1 MKHSAFNSASSA
13 AAFATGHVPSEDLHI
28 AGILVH
34 ARRDLLEQ
42 VRHAIEGMRGTE
54 VHGAHPDGKLVVTTE
69 GVSSRALLDAM
80 DAMSRIPGVIPA
92 TLVYQHTESLQAMQ
106 QEMA

>member
-1 MKHSAFNSASSA
+1 VFNSESRA
-13 AAFATGHVPSEDLHI
+13 AAFTAGDVPPEDLHI

-34 ARRDLLEQ
+34 ARSDLLEQ
-42 VRHAIEGMRGTE
+42 VRHAIETIRGTE
-54 VHGAHPDGKLVVTTE
+54 VHGVHPDGKLVVTTE

-80 DAMSRIPGVIPA
+80 NAMSAIPGVISA